1 MHALTHALSWFLRAP
16 VDIALASTARRPP
29 RSSYR
34 PLPMLPR
41 LDGKVDAGKTVLAAS
56 LPLCPEISAA
66 IRTRDIEVTPT
77 EQCHLPFYHDD
88 GGGGSGVRLLVANDD
103 TALLSLALAEMAAAC
118 ADLSC
123 SVARLSARCA
133 DPLLR
138 QFDAPFAALVRGGLA
153 DLHRLRYS
161 GARKWTGRCGICSGS
176 WSAVLDAPDGRA
188 RPEKERLP
196 RRGIGEE
203 AERPDPSRV
212 SGCDVRTARE
222 TDETRARVKASSKEK
237 KTRYRCL

>member
-1 MHALTHALSWFLRAP
+1 MILILKMVLPILYHGFLSMTGQETLKSPQQSNATFLFT
-16 VDIALASTARRPP
+16 V
-29 RSSYR
+29 RS
-34 PLPMLPR
+34 M
-41 LDGKVDAGKTVLAAS
+41 TS
-56 LPLCPEISAA
+56 LPPQFI
-66 IRTRDIEVTPT
+66 D
-77 EQCHLPFYHDD
+77 DD